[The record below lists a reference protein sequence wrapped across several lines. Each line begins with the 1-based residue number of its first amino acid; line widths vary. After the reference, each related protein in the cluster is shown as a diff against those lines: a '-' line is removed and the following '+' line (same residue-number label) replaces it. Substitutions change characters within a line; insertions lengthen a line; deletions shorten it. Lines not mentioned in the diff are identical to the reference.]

1 MEDIKKRSWAEV
13 RLGAIEHN
21 YRALKAV
28 FPAGTKVVGVVK
40 ADGYGHGAIPVARRL
55 QEIGGDYLA
64 VACLE
69 ELRALRGAGITLPV
83 LILGWTAPVYAP
95 ELAELNATQAVGD
108 LDYARQLS
116 EALRGT
122 GKNLKIHLKL
132 ETGMGRTGFR
142 AFGEHALAQA
152 ARAAEQ
158 PGLRA
163 EGIFTHFCVSDADD
177 DRRAFT
183 MVQAERFREGIA
195 FIEGELGRTLELH
208 HCANSG
214 ATLHFP
220 ELGMDMARPGICLYG
235 LYPGKDHGN
244 VELRPAMSFYTR
256 VAYVRDYYPGDTVS
270 YGQTY
275 TVSEK
280 SRLAVLTAGYADGLH
295 RALSGKL
302 RVVINGRTVQQV
314 GRICMDMCMADVTGL
329 DVNPGDAVEIFGEN
343 MSVDHLADAAGTINY
358 ELTCAL
364 TPRVPRVYIE

>member
-21 YRALKAV
+21 YRALKAAL
-28 FPAGTKVVGVVK
+28 PAGTRVVGVVK

-55 QEIGGDYLA
+55 QDIGGDYLA

-69 ELRALRGAGITLPV
+69 ELRALRAAGITLPV

-95 ELAELNATQAVGD
+95 ELVDLDATQAVGE
-108 LDYARQLS
+108 LAYAEQLS

-122 GKNLKIHLKL
+122 NKTLRIHLKL

-152 ARAAEQ
+152 ARAARL
-158 PGLRA
+158 PGLYTQ
-163 EGIFTHFCVSDADD
+163 GIFTHFCVSDADD

-183 MVQAERFREGIA
+183 LVQAERFRNGIA
-195 FIEGELGRTLELH
+195 FIEAELGRRLELR

-220 ELGMDMARPGICLYG
+220 ELAMDMARPGICLYG
-235 LYPGKDHGN
+235 LYPGKDHGS
-244 VELRPAMSFYTR
+244 VQLRPAMSFYTR

-275 TVSEK
+275 TVTEK

-302 RVVINGRTVQQV
+302 QVVINGHRVPQV

-329 DVNPGDAVEIFGEN
+329 DVKSGDAVEIFGEN
-343 MSVDHLADAAGTINY
+343 MPVDALADAAGTINY

-364 TPRVPRVYIE
+364 TPRVPRVYVD